1 MKKASAASDGKCTSR
16 VVHEPEHEECGHD
29 SFALKDL
36 PDMVLAVIVRLL
48 DSFPLVAL
56 RLLQSVKLSW
66 ASFVGIS
73 DVFAIRRVNVKLRD
87 LAGRYNLAFR
97 ILQELE
103 NSCTLDLEQKGT
115 PRLTSNIFGD
125 HILSPI

>member
-87 LAGRYNLAFR
+87 LASQYNPCFR
-97 ILQELE
+97 ILQQLD
-103 NSCTLDLEQKGT
+103 NSCIAPGT
-115 PRLTSNIFGD
+115 KKY
-125 HILSPI
+125 SPFHPQPLFSI